1 MRFLV
6 DAQLPLALARW
17 IASNGHDAQHVFDI
31 GLSGASDRAIWDQAV
46 SSNSIIVTKDDDFIQ
61 MSRVRPGPAIV
72 WVTTG
77 NTSKRE
83 LLGRMERIFP
93 QIVEALMAGERIVEI
108 R

>member
-17 IASNGHDAQHVFDI
+17 IASHGHDAQHVADL
-31 GLSGASDRAIWDQAV
+31 GLEGAKDRVIWDKAASLDAV
-46 SSNSIIVTKDDDFIQ
+46 IVTKDDDFLQ
-61 MSRVRPGPAIV
+61 LSRSGTGPAVV

-83 LLGRMERIFP
+83 LLDRMETIFS
-93 QIVEALMAGERIVEI
+93 QVVDALEIGERIVEV